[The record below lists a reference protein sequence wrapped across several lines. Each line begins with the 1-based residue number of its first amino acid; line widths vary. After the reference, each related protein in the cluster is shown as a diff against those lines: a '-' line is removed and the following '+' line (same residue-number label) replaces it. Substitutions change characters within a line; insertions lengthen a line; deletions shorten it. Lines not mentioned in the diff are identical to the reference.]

1 MVKQIMITV
10 QCSFKY
16 AERMKGVF
24 EKGEY
29 IVYGTTGVCQ
39 VMDITTMKQKEATQA
54 KLYYVLEPVSSPGG
68 KILTPVEENKN
79 PMRRIVTREEA
90 DRLIEEIR
98 NVKDLQIGDEKQRE
112 AKYKEALKSCD
123 CKAWIG
129 IIKTLYRRKKDRM
142 VRGKRLTEVDE
153 RYFRKAKDNLY
164 RELAIPLGIT
174 AEEVEGYIISRID
187 PEIGRNQP
195 EYGMKKKK
203 SYYVRI
209 RAYKVDG
216 KQLHYS
222 AWSNIK
228 ILKQQK

>member
-1 MVKQIMITV
+1 MITV

-79 PMRRIVTREEA
+79 PMRRI
-90 DRLIEEIR
+90 
-98 NVKDLQIGDEKQRE
+98 VKDLQIGDEKQRE

-187 PEIGRNQP
+187 PEISRN
-195 EYGMKKKK
+195 
-203 SYYVRI
+203 
-209 RAYKVDG
+209 
-216 KQLHYS
+216 
-222 AWSNIK
+222 
-228 ILKQQK
+228 

>member
-1 MVKQIMITV
+1 MITV

-79 PMRRIVTREEA
+79 PMRRIVTREAA

-187 PEIGRNQP
+187 PEISRN
-195 EYGMKKKK
+195 
-203 SYYVRI
+203 
-209 RAYKVDG
+209 
-216 KQLHYS
+216 
-222 AWSNIK
+222 
-228 ILKQQK
+228 

>member
-1 MVKQIMITV
+1 MITV

-98 NVKDLQIGDEKQRE
+98 NVKDLQLGDEKQRE
-112 AKYKEALKSCD
+112 AK
-123 CKAWIG
+123 
-129 IIKTLYRRKKDRM
+129 
-142 VRGKRLTEVDE
+142 
-153 RYFRKAKDNLY
+153 
-164 RELAIPLGIT
+164 
-174 AEEVEGYIISRID
+174 
-187 PEIGRNQP
+187 
-195 EYGMKKKK
+195 
-203 SYYVRI
+203 
-209 RAYKVDG
+209 
-216 KQLHYS
+216 
-222 AWSNIK
+222 
-228 ILKQQK
+228 